1 MTFLK
6 GHQKVQA
13 KVCYFLFI
21 QIIENMWREMI
32 VIGSRTVTATVYH
45 RFVMVGFDKRKSY
58 ADLDG
63 LDRSPLVTP
72 TFAKAEGT

>member
-21 QIIENMWREMI
+21 QIIENMWREII
-32 VIGSRTVTATVYH
+32 VIGFDIRKIYSDV
-45 RFVMVGFDKRKSY
+45 VG
-58 ADLDG
+58 LG
-63 LDRSPLVTP
+63 PLLTP

>member
-21 QIIENMWREMI
+21 QIIENMWLEMI
-32 VIGSRTVTATVYH
+32 VIGSRTVTATI
-45 RFVMVGFDKRKSY
+45 RFGNRLSRLRNGSF
-58 ADLDG
+58 
-63 LDRSPLVTP
+63 
-72 TFAKAEGT
+72 